1 MIRDEFLL
9 HAKHPILESHRV
21 CGQRLL
27 PGAAYID
34 IIFQFFCEAG
44 YGFQQLE
51 LRNLCMHRPLI
62 VPAESSVVVSLSAEE
77 KRQSVWQ
84 VRVEAS
90 DSKAG
95 AQPQLVVWT
104 EVHQRSEADF
114 GERLDLGILE
124 GKSAVDLEE
133 LYASCRKRE
142 LLHEGYMKG
151 VGRILDLGEHLLID
165 ARLGE
170 EATRLVDE
178 HLFHPTLLDACA
190 IGSGLSFG
198 WSLQEPERL
207 FLPLSYG
214 AFRASQLIQER
225 CWARIAK
232 SSVLRG
238 AEVVTLSL
246 EFFDAGGG
254 KVGELVDAS
263 SKAVR
268 NPNLASDQ
276 TRALDIGYSG
286 TVTRAEAPEPACTIP
301 PRSAARRPNAPGAER
316 FLCAIFAEQ
325 LGRPF
330 DEIDA
335 TLGYYDAGLDSAG
348 LLALVQRIESKMDTS
363 LSPTLLFEFPT
374 IAELARYFED
384 AYPDRF
390 RAESVPASVD
400 VPSAGDA
407 PQMQET
413 GPATNGAKAVTE
425 IAVIGLAG
433 RYPGA
438 DTIAAFW
445 ENLKAGKDSVTEVP
459 ASRWSWQEFSSWKT
473 ASGKTIS
480 RWGGFLDDVDCFDAG
495 LFRISPAEAE
505 LIDPQERQ
513 FLEMAWSAVEDA
525 GYTPA
530 GLAQHNSEGKFRKVG
545 VFAGVMHKDY
555 MLLGAEAAARGQRV
569 PVSLSSAQI
578 ANRVSYHLNFRGPSL
593 VVDTVCSSSLTA
605 VHLALESLRHGECDV
620 ALAGGV
626 NLTLHPEKYLTYG
639 LLDMHAS
646 DGRCRSFGAGGD
658 GYVSSEGVGVVV
670 LKPLA
675 DAVADGDHIYA
686 TIKASVVNHVG
697 QVSGMTVPSP
707 VAQAEMIAECL
718 EKAGVPADTISY
730 VEAHGTGTALGDP
743 IEIHGLTKAFGA
755 AERPFCA
762 IGSVKSNIGHAE
774 SAAGIS
780 GLTKVIL
787 QLYHRT
793 LVASL
798 HSTQS
803 NPLIDFSRTPFFLQR
818 KTEPWPQPVTKR
830 EGREHPCLRRA
841 GVSSFGATGSNAHL
855 ILEEYTAADHSPAA
869 PYAEAGVRLIPLSAR
884 SAERLDVVVENLLNY
899 LKSVAGSSEGER
911 PALDLTGVAYTLQ
924 VGRVAL
930 SHRVVFAVDS
940 LSELMRMLERC
951 AAGERGFP
959 HCWQGQ
965 VNRGD
970 RLVAMLGGEAEGEA
984 MIGRWLNQGEWA
996 KVAEVWALG
1005 WDLDW
1010 MRLYPERRP
1019 RRVSLPTYPFAR
1031 EKYWLP
1037 SGAGSARTLAAPPA
1051 PAKSERTGVLMMEPV
1066 WTLSPGGRGIDE
1078 AGFGTHWVFVCDL
1091 DGNNFGERPTGAG
1104 PGAEWHVFVPVAG
1117 SLHEKFERCAEALL
1131 TLIQRIFSEAPSG
1144 KSLLQVLV
1152 PWAGEE
1158 DMTGSE
1164 LFVGLSGI
1172 TRAAQ
1177 LENPRLV
1184 GQVILLPRET
1194 SDRRLQEILTE
1205 NSGRTSEREIRYD
1218 QECRTVLSWRE
1229 SSALEA
1235 SPEQCWRSDG
1245 TYLITGGLGGL
1256 GLIFAEEIVRQVN
1269 GVRLILTGRSPLSLA
1284 SDRALQRLRELG
1296 GLVEYHALDVARP
1309 GALAAL
1315 IPELEEK
1322 RHTVRGII
1330 HSAGIL
1336 RDRFIRQKTVDEL
1349 QQVFAPKV
1357 RGLMLLDE
1365 ATKHLPLD
1373 FLVLFSSGAGAMG
1386 NIGQAD
1392 YAAANGFMDAFAA
1405 FRQKRV
1411 ERKECNGRTLSL
1423 GWPLWKEG
1431 GMRVG
1436 AEIEAA
1442 MKASVGMV
1450 PMSTENGLAAF
1461 YRAMAA
1467 GGHRFLIGEGEVT
1480 RLRSFWL
1487 EGSTPYGEK
1496 AVLPAP
1502 VDSATGAYPS
1512 LEAVLGRLKH
1522 AFSAVTKYPS
1532 AQLRDDEPFETYGID
1547 SIVIIQLNSEL
1558 ADPFSRLPKTV
1569 FYEQRTLGA
1578 MAAYLLKE
1586 HPADCA
1592 RWTQTDLSPPALDF
1606 SAGPIPT
1613 SPSWEPSQ
1621 AAPALSRHA
1630 EPIAI
1635 IGMSGQFPGAKDLS
1649 ELWENLRT
1657 GKVCITEIPPER
1669 WSLDGFFEPDRA
1681 KAVAEGQSYSKWGGF
1696 LEGFADFDNG
1706 FFKLSPREA
1715 LMIDPQERLF
1725 LQEAWRAFEDAG
1737 YAPSKLAERELFGV
1751 YCGVTNGSFALRS
1764 DPASGLF
1771 CHTSFASLVNRVS
1784 YTFDLRG
1791 PSMPV
1796 DAMCASAMVAIHQAC
1811 EALRRGEVRMALVGA
1826 VNLYLHPQS
1835 FISLAQNKLL
1845 SSSATPQL
1853 FSSKGDGFV
1862 PCEGVGAVIL
1872 KRLADAEQDGDSIR
1886 AVIRAS
1892 AVNHGG
1898 KTHAYAVPNPHQQA
1912 AVIRKALETAA
1923 LAPDDLSYVE
1933 CAANGSDM
1941 GDAIELRALQQV
1953 FAPAGRGTCRIGSVK
1968 SLLGHGESV
1977 SGLAQL
1983 FKVVLQLQHRTLCPT
1998 DWTPPS
2004 DPAGEAD
2011 ALPFE
2016 IQTRA
2021 AEWSVEQAG
2030 KLASPRR
2037 AGINSFG
2044 AGGVNVHVIVQEY
2057 PVKTRVDTEPEKA
2070 VLFVLSTRTKPA
2082 LDRYRRLWRKYVAS
2096 IGDTEFDLSSVA
2108 WRLQSAREAMEH
2120 RFACVVASRRALLA
2134 ALTDSEP
2141 GSNRASTYQGV
2152 AVAEKAAQPWDAPVA
2167 SATVET
2173 LERLAEH
2180 WVRGG
2185 PIEWGQLYARTP
2197 VPPVCALPTYPFEQ
2211 KRHWFKQSHSSGL
2224 DRAGDASPTEPI
2236 SRSSNKAAG
2245 EPPTAGVR
2253 FVPFEALEEIAAT
2266 ADGAAAVHEPSHLS
2280 VEEIRMVLE
2289 TVLKETLYHDPAE
2302 ELNPQASFEEL
2313 GLSSVFVPPFVQRL
2327 AQEFRIEL
2335 RETLVFDYST
2345 IDRFSHYI
2353 AERLSLDAH
2362 PINSA

>member
-9 HAKHPILESHRV
+9 HGDHPILASHRV

-27 PGAAYID
+27 PGVAYID
-34 IIFQFFCEAG
+34 ILFQFFCEAG
-44 YGFQQLE
+44 YPFQQLE
-51 LRNLCMHRPLI
+51 LRNLSIHHPLI
-62 VPAESSVVVSLSAEE
+62 VPAESSVMISLTAEE
-77 KRQSVWQ
+77 KSYDGWQ
-84 VRVEAS
+84 VRVEAGE
-90 DSKAG
+90 SKSG
-95 AQPQLVVWT
+95 VQPQLVVRA
-104 EVHQRSEADF
+104 EVHQRSKAGF
-114 GERLDLGILE
+114 SERLDLGLPE
-124 GKSAVDLEE
+124 GKSAIDLEE
-133 LYASCRKRE
+133 LYANCRKRG
-142 LLHEGYMKG
+142 LVHAGYMKG
-151 VGRILDLGEHLLID
+151 VGRIFDLGEHLLVD
-165 ARLGE
+165 ARLDGE
-170 EATRLVDE
+170 VAHSVDD

-190 IGSGLSFG
+190 IGSGLS
-198 WSLQEPERL
+198 WSQHEPEKIL
-207 FLPLSYG
+207 LPLSYG
-214 AFRASQLIQER
+214 AFRASQPIQEQ

-232 SSVLRG
+232 RSVLRR

-246 EFFDAGGG
+246 EFFNGEGA
-254 KVGELVDAS
+254 KVGELVNAS
-263 SKAVR
+263 VKALRTQKLGGDQPPALDLGQLGAVR
-268 NPNLASDQ
+268 RVA
-276 TRALDIGYSG
+276 
-286 TVTRAEAPEPACTIP
+286 APEPARAIG
-301 PRSAARRPNAPGAER
+301 PRSATRRPNGPGAEP

-325 LGRPF
+325 LGQPV

-348 LLALVQRIESKMDTS
+348 LLALVQRIEAKMDTS

-374 IAELARYFED
+374 IAELACYFEKE
-384 AYPDRF
+384 YPDRF
-390 RAESVPASVD
+390 QAESVPALVD
-400 VPSAGDA
+400 TPSAGAA
-407 PQMQET
+407 PQTHERT
-413 GPATNGAKAVTE
+413 GPATRGATVTE

-433 RYPGA
+433 RYPDA

-459 ASRWSWQEFSSWKT
+459 ASRWSWQEFASWKT

-495 LFRISPAEAE
+495 FFRISPAEAE

-513 FLEMAWSAVEDA
+513 FLEMAWSACEDA

-530 GLAQHNSEGKFRKVG
+530 GLAQSDPEGRLGKVG

-569 PVSLSSAQI
+569 PVSLTSAQI

-639 LLDMHAS
+639 MLDMHAS

-670 LKPLA
+670 LKPLER
-675 DAVADGDHIYA
+675 AVAVGDHIYA

-697 QVSGMTVPSP
+697 QASGMTVPSP

-718 EKAGVPADTISY
+718 EKAGVPADTVSY

-743 IEIHGLTKAFGA
+743 IEIDGLTKAFGA

-787 QLYHRT
+787 QLHHRT

-798 HSTQS
+798 HSGQS

-818 KTEPWPQPVTKR
+818 KTEPWPQSVAKR
-830 EGREHPCLRRA
+830 EGQEYKCPRRA
-841 GVSSFGATGSNAHL
+841 GLSSFGATGSNAHL
-855 ILEEYTAADHSPAA
+855 ILEEYSATDSQAVSDSA
-869 PYAEAGVRLIPLSAR
+869 AGVRLVPLSAR
-884 SAERLDVVVENLLNY
+884 SAERLHAVVENLLRY
-899 LKSVAGSSEGER
+899 LKSVAGSSKGEG
-911 PALDLTGVAYTLQ
+911 PALDLTAIAYTLQ

-940 LSELMRMLERC
+940 VSELIRVLERY

-959 HCWQGQ
+959 HCWEGRT
-965 VNRGD
+965 NRGD
-970 RLVAMLGGEAEGEA
+970 RLVAMLGGEAEGKA
-984 MIGRWLNQGEWA
+984 MIARWINQGEWA
-996 KVAEVWALG
+996 KVAELWAVG

-1010 MRLYPERRP
+1010 LRLYQGRRP

-1037 SGAGSARTLAAPPA
+1037 RGATRARTLPAPPA
-1051 PAKSERTGVLMMEPV
+1051 PAQSETSGMLMMEPV
-1066 WTLSPGGRGIDE
+1066 WTFSPGWTGTNE
-1078 AGFGTHWVFVCDL
+1078 PCFGTHWVFVCDL
-1091 DGNNFGERPTGAG
+1091 EGNNFAQRPTGAWPATG
-1104 PGAEWHVFVPVAG
+1104 WQVCAPVAD
-1117 SLHEKFERCAEALL
+1117 SLDEKFERCAEALL
-1131 TLIQRIFSEAPSG
+1131 KLIQQIFTEAPSG
-1144 KSLLQVLV
+1144 RSLLQVLI
-1152 PWAGEE
+1152 PWAGEA

-1177 LENPRLV
+1177 LENPRFV

-1194 SDRRLQEILTE
+1194 SDKRLQEILTE
-1205 NSGRTSEREIRYD
+1205 NSGRTSEREIRYE
-1218 QECRTVLSWRE
+1218 QERRTVLSWRD
-1229 SSALEA
+1229 SPAFEA
-1235 SPEQCWRSDG
+1235 SPGLCWRSDG

-1269 GVRLILTGRSPLSLA
+1269 GVRLILTGRSPLSLS

-1296 GLVEYHALDVARP
+1296 GAVEYYALDIARP
-1309 GALAAL
+1309 GAVAAL
-1315 IPELEEK
+1315 ICELEEK

-1330 HSAGIL
+1330 HSAGVI
-1336 RDRFIRQKTVDEL
+1336 RDRLIRDKTVGEL
-1349 QQVFAPKV
+1349 REVFAPKV
-1357 RGLMLLDE
+1357 RGLRLLDE

-1373 FLVLFSSGAGAMG
+1373 FLVLFSSGTGAMG
-1386 NIGQAD
+1386 NVGQAD
-1392 YAAANGFMDAFAA
+1392 YAAANAFMDAFAA

-1411 ERKECNGRTLSL
+1411 ERNDCYGRTLSL
-1423 GWPLWKEG
+1423 GWPLWEEG

-1436 AEIEAA
+1436 AEIQAA

-1450 PMSTENGLAAF
+1450 PMSTKNGLIAF

-1467 GGHRFLIGEGEVT
+1467 GGHRLLIAEGDVT
-1480 RLRSFWL
+1480 RLRSFYL
-1487 EGSTPYGEK
+1487 GGSVPCGEK
-1496 AVLPAP
+1496 PVLATPAGGGTNA
-1502 VDSATGAYPS
+1502 SLS
-1512 LEAVLGRLKH
+1512 LEAVLDRLKH
-1522 AFSAVTKYPS
+1522 AFSTVTKYPS
-1532 AQLRDDEPFETYGID
+1532 AQLQDDEPFETYGID
-1547 SIVIIQLNSEL
+1547 SIVITQLNHEL
-1558 ADPFSRLPKTV
+1558 ADPFSHLPKTV
-1569 FYEQRTLGA
+1569 FYEQRTLRA

-1592 RWTQTDLSPPALDF
+1592 RWTQTDLRQPALAL
-1606 SAGPIPT
+1606 STESIQT
-1613 SPSWEPSQ
+1613 SPNRDSSP
-1621 AAPALSRHA
+1621 AAPGLDRHA

-1669 WSLDGFFEPDRA
+1669 WPLDGFFEPDRT
-1681 KAVAEGQSYSKWGGF
+1681 KAMAEGRSYSKWGAF

-1715 LMIDPQERLF
+1715 SMIDPQERLF

-1737 YAPSKLAERELFGV
+1737 YTPSKLTERELFGV

-1835 FISLAQNKLL
+1835 FVGLAQNKLL
-1845 SSSATPQL
+1845 SASPTPQL

-1862 PCEGVGAVIL
+1862 PSEGVGAVIL

-1923 LAPDDLSYVE
+1923 LVPDDLAYIE
-1933 CAANGSDM
+1933 CAANGSEM
-1941 GDAIELRALQQV
+1941 GDAIELRALRQV

-1977 SGLAQL
+1977 SGFAQL
-1983 FKVVLQLQHRTLCPT
+1983 FKVVLQLQQRTLCPT
-1998 DWTPPS
+1998 QWTPPCDAS
-2004 DPAGEAD
+2004 GAD
-2011 ALPFE
+2011 DELPFE
-2016 IQTRA
+2016 IQTCA
-2021 AEWSVEQAG
+2021 AEWLVDRAG
-2030 KLASPRR
+2030 KCASPRR

-2044 AGGVNVHVIVQEY
+2044 AGGVNVHVIVEEY
-2057 PVKTRVDTEPEKA
+2057 PVKTRVATEPETP
-2070 VLFVLSTRTKPA
+2070 VLFVLSARTESA
-2082 LDRYRRLWRKYVAS
+2082 LDQYRERWRKYVAS

-2108 WRLQSAREAMEH
+2108 WRLQSAREAMKH

-2141 GSNRASTYQGV
+2141 GNDRASTYRGV
-2152 AVAEKAAQPWDAPVA
+2152 VVAEKTAEPWDAPVA
-2167 SATVET
+2167 GATVET
-2173 LERLAEH
+2173 LERLAAH
-2180 WVRGG
+2180 WVSGG
-2185 PIEWGQLYARTP
+2185 LIEWSQLYARIP
-2197 VPPVCALPTYPFEQ
+2197 DPPARAVPTYPFEQ
-2211 KRHWFKQSHSSGL
+2211 KRHWFEPSHSCGL
-2224 DRAGDASPTEPI
+2224 DRADHVCPTAPI
-2236 SRSSNKAAG
+2236 SRTSGKAVG
-2245 EPPTAGVR
+2245 KPPAAGVR
-2253 FVPFEALEEIAAT
+2253 FVSFEDLEGIAAN
-2266 ADGAAAVHEPSHLS
+2266 AFGAAAVHERPRLS
-2280 VEEIRMVLE
+2280 VEEIRLVLQ
-2289 TVLKETLYHDPAE
+2289 TVLKEMLFHDPAE
-2302 ELNPQASFEEL
+2302 ELDAQASFEEL
-2313 GLSSVFVPPFVQRL
+2313 GLSSVFVAPFVQRL
-2327 AQEFRIEL
+2327 AREFRIEL

-2353 AERLSLDAH
+2353 AERLSLGTR